1 MLTTGPFLEVRCED
15 GTLPG
20 GTTRVTGEFG
30 LKVRVQCTD
39 WLDID
44 RVQVLVNGR
53 QRPDLNFTRAS
64 HPQFFSD
71 GVVKFDR
78 TLPLQLTAD
87 AHIIVVAMGEN
98 FSLKTGFGTSEQAS
112 MQPCAYN
119 NPIFVDADGNGFA
132 ANGDEL
138 GWSLPTGKE
147 EVEAVKAR
155 LTRAGL
161 NPLTARR

>member
-1 MLTTGPFLEVRCED
+1 MQPQTYRKTSPQPCPSLWRART
-15 GTLPG
+15 
-20 GTTRVTGEFG
+20 
-30 LKVRVQCTD
+30 
-39 WLDID
+39 
-44 RVQVLVNGR
+44 R
-53 QRPDLNFTRAS
+53 QRRINVAPPWNRNSF
-64 HPQFFSD
+64 
-71 GVVKFDR
+71 
-78 TLPLQLTAD
+78 LPEFRIAAD

-98 FSLKTGFGTSEQAS
+98 FSLKTGFGSSEQAS